1 MDVPII
7 HVCFGHR
14 WHGIGIDWLYMEYDG
29 CSRQSTHLKFG
40 VSKCDCLTPMLVRC
54 LGFIIRTTSNQLTQN
69 SPKTT
74 WQRIKGNNLNLNVN
88 AMNHVDLW
96 WFMCFYIKDKSY
108 VQSND
113 LWKELPWIFPEPGD
127 TNLKRVTYLVLDE
140 APHSFTRREVRSFGG
155 FGDVILIHRLKW
167 VALWLL

>member
-1 MDVPII
+1 MAWNRHRLII
-7 HVCFGHR
+7 YGIWWMFKTKHPLKIWGLQVWLLDAHVGQV
-14 WHGIGIDWLYMEYDG
+14 WE
-29 CSRQSTHLKFG
+29 
-40 VSKCDCLTPMLVRC
+40 
-54 LGFIIRTTSNQLTQN
+54 FIIRTTSNQLTQN

-140 APHSFTRREVRSFGG
+140 APHSFTRREVRSFWW
-155 FGDVILIHRLKW
+155 FWWCQFWSID
-167 VALWLL
+167 